1 MAADRD
7 HFVLATKYS
16 MTERREDPNF
26 GGNHREN
33 LVRSL
38 EGSLQRLETDHVDL
52 LWPHMW
58 DGMTPVE
65 EVLRAMDD
73 MVRAGKVLYV
83 PGRLGV
89 SDSFLA
95 SDHVRGL
102 IFGDTYPSI
111 DNHRPGQCS
120 STPDPT
126 RSAIFP
132 CGGGQ
137 SREILS
143 LLIVG
148 SVFLILP
155 RLRRRQPAMI
165 S

>member
-65 EVLRAMDD
+65 
-73 MVRAGKVLYV
+73 
-83 PGRLGV
+83 
-89 SDSFLA
+89 
-95 SDHVRGL
+95 
-102 IFGDTYPSI
+102 
-111 DNHRPGQCS
+111 
-120 STPDPT
+120 
-126 RSAIFP
+126 
-132 CGGGQ
+132 
-137 SREILS
+137 
-143 LLIVG
+143 
-148 SVFLILP
+148 
-155 RLRRRQPAMI
+155 
-165 S
+165 